1 MKIVSFL
8 LGLLALTS
16 AVFAQNTPKEKSLLW
31 EISGKGLTKPSYL
44 FGTIHLICP
53 TDFYLSQQLKN
64 SIGKTQQLALE
75 IDMDDP
81 GLMAAM
87 TKTMFMADDKKL
99 TDILPEKDYDQL
111 KQFYKDSLKMDIAT
125 FGRAK
130 PFMMMGPMF
139 NKILGCEPQSYEIS
153 LMGLANNQ
161 KSEIIGLESIGEQM
175 AIFDTIPYDR
185 QAAMLVNMIDKL
197 PETRKE
203 FHDLVELYK
212 QQDLQGL
219 YNLTLKSEFGMDGQ
233 DEVMLF
239 QRNQNWISRIDIITH
254 EKPTFIAVGAAHLG
268 GDKGVIALLR
278 KAGYKV
284 RAVMK

>member
-8 LGLLALTS
+8 LGLLALTG
-16 AVFAQNTPKEKSLLW
+16 AVFAQNAPKEKSLLW
-31 EISGKGLTKPSYL
+31 EISGKGLTEPSYL

-99 TDILPEKDYDQL
+99 TDILPEKDYNQL

-161 KSEIIGLESIGEQM
+161 KSEIIGLESIEEQM

-239 QRNQNWISRIDIITH
+239 RRNQNWISRIDIITH

>member
-8 LGLLALTS
+8 LGLLALTNV
-16 AVFAQNTPKEKSLLW
+16 VFAQNAPKEKSLLW

-64 SIGKTQQLALE
+64 SIVKTRQLALE

-87 TKTMFMADDKKL
+87 TKTMFMSGDKKL
-99 TDILPEKDYDQL
+99 TDILPGQDYEQL
-111 KQFYKDSLKMDIAT
+111 KQFYKDSLKMDISV

-161 KSEIIGLESIGEQM
+161 KSEIIGLESIEEQM

-185 QAAMLVNMIDKL
+185 QAGMLVSMIDKM

-203 FHDLVELYK
+203 FRDLVGLYK

-219 YNLTLKSEFGMDGQ
+219 YDLTLKSEFGLDGQ

-239 QRNQNWISRIDIITH
+239 QRNQNWISRIDKIIH

-278 KAGYKV
+278 KAGFKI
-284 RAVMK
+284 RAVVK

>member
-1 MKIVSFL
+1 MKIVSLILCLF
-8 LGLLALTS
+8 ALTNT
-16 AVFAQNTPKEKSLLW
+16 VFAQSAPKEKSLLW
-31 EISGKGLTKPSYL
+31 EISGNRLTKPSYL

-53 TDFYLSQQLKN
+53 TDFSLSQQLKN
-64 SIGKTQQLALE
+64 SIAKTEQLALE

-87 TKTMFMADDKKL
+87 TKTMFMAGDKKL
-99 TDILPEKDYDQL
+99 TDILSEKDYNQL
-111 KQFYKDSLKMDIAT
+111 KQFYNDSLKMDISMLN
-125 FGRAK
+125 RAK

-153 LMGLANNQ
+153 LMGLANSQ
-161 KSEIIGLESIGEQM
+161 KSEIIGLESIEEQM

-185 QAAMLVNMIDKL
+185 QAEMLVNMIDKL
-197 PETRKE
+197 PETKKE
-203 FHDLVELYK
+203 FRELVGLYK
-212 QQDLQGL
+212 QEDLQGL

-239 QRNQNWISRIDIITH
+239 QRNQNWINRIDKMTH

-268 GDKGVIALLR
+268 GEKGVIALLR
-278 KAGYKV
+278 KDGFKV
-284 RAVMK
+284 RAVDK

>member
-1 MKIVSFL
+1 MKIISFIIS
-8 LGLLALTS
+8 LLALTNI
-16 AVFAQNTPKEKSLLW
+16 VFAQNAPGEKSLLW

-53 TDFYLSQQLKN
+53 TDFYLSQPLKN
-64 SIGKTQQLALE
+64 SIVKTQQLALE

-81 GLMAAM
+81 GLIATM
-87 TKTMFMADDKKL
+87 TRTMYMADDKKL
-99 TDILPEKDYDQL
+99 TDILPEKDYDHL
-111 KQFYKDSLKMDIAT
+111 KQFYKDSLKMDISM
-125 FGRAK
+125 FSRAK

-139 NKILGCEPQSYEIS
+139 NKILGCEPQSYELN
-153 LMGLANNQ
+153 LMGLAGKQ
-161 KSEIIGLESIGEQM
+161 KSEVIGLESIEEQM

-185 QAAMLVNMIDKL
+185 QAGMLVNMIDKM

-203 FHDLVELYK
+203 FHELVGLYK

-239 QRNQNWISRIDIITH
+239 QRNQNWISRIDKIIH

-268 GDKGVIALLR
+268 GDKGVISLLR

-284 RAVMK
+284 RAVVK

>member
-8 LGLLALTS
+8 LGLLALTGG
-16 AVFAQNTPKEKSLLW
+16 VFAQNAPKEKSLLW
-31 EISGKGLTKPSYL
+31 EISGKGLTEPSYL

-99 TDILPEKDYDQL
+99 TDILPEKDYNQL

-161 KSEIIGLESIGEQM
+161 KSEIIGLESIEEQM

-239 QRNQNWISRIDIITH
+239 RRNQNWISRIDILTH
-254 EKPTFIAVGAAHLG
+254 ERPTFIAVGAAHLG